1 VSAPRGRAGGPR
13 QAPGPRQASG
23 RRGPRSARRPGHASA
38 GSHPAPQAAPPVNVQ
53 APEAVAAAPAQ
64 PAVAKAAPPGEL
76 SGLRLLLDQLDALL
90 RDPTLTRA
98 LRAFA
103 SRIGGGLRELLA
115 AIARLRLRL
124 PRRLLLGLL
133 LLTLPLALVALLS
146 SSDDERRPATGAGA
160 PVARSPSA
168 GGLGGVG
175 MPSLASAPD
184 EVAPVSVALVL
195 DRTYG
200 EAARQR
206 ELRALGT
213 WLAEHHAAGTRVSL
227 VDART
232 GRASAP
238 LRPADLGRA
247 QATRARSSTAAAVD
261 AAFARQRGRRL
272 LVTLG
277 SSAPP
282 TGASTL
288 SIATRRGGPPAVPT
302 RSGRR
307 SRATIDDRRPEALA
321 ASVARAIMAISGQT
335 ERP

>member
-1 VSAPRGRAGGPR
+1 MSAPRGRAGGPR
-13 QAPGPRQASG
+13 QAPGPRRGSG
-23 RRGPRSARRPGHASA
+23 RRGAGAARRPGHASA
-38 GSHPAPQAAPPVNVQ
+38 GPYPAPEVAPPVDVQ
-53 APEAVAAAPAQ
+53 APPEAVAAVPAQ
-64 PAVAKAAPPGEL
+64 PPVAQPAAPREL

-103 SRIGGGLRELLA
+103 ARIGDGVRELLA
-115 AIARLRLRL
+115 AIGRLRL

-133 LLTLPLALVALLS
+133 LLTLPLALLALLS
-146 SSDDERRPATGAGA
+146 SDDDERQRAPGAGA
-160 PVARSPSA
+160 PVARSPA
-168 GGLGGVG
+168 TGGLGGVG
-175 MPSLASAPD
+175 MPNLASAPD

-200 EAARQR
+200 TAARRR

-213 WLAEHHAAGTRVSL
+213 WLAEHHAPGTRVSL
-227 VDART
+227 IDART

-238 LRPADLGRA
+238 LRPADLARA
-247 QATRARSSTAAAVD
+247 QATRPRSSTAAAVD
-261 AAFARQRGRRL
+261 AAFASRRGRRL

-282 TGASTL
+282 TGARTL
-288 SIATRRGGPPAVPT
+288 SIATRRGARAAIPT

-321 ASVARAIMAISGQT
+321 ATVARAIMAISGQS
-335 ERP
+335 ERR

>member
-1 VSAPRGRAGGPR
+1 MSAPRGRAGGPR
-13 QAPGPRQASG
+13 QAPGPRPGAG
-23 RRGPRSARRPGHASA
+23 RRGPGSARRPGHASA
-38 GSHPAPQAAPPVNVQ
+38 GIHPAQEVAQPNDVEARPEPVAAVPATPAV
-53 APEAVAAAPAQ
+53 APAAAPA
-64 PAVAKAAPPGEL
+64 EL

-103 SRIGGGLRELLA
+103 ARIGDGLRELVA
-115 AIARLRLRL
+115 AIARLRL

-133 LLTLPLALVALLS
+133 LLTLPFALLALLS
-146 SSDDERRPATGAGA
+146 SSDEDGQPATGASA

-175 MPSLASAPD
+175 MPNLASAPD

-200 EAARQR
+200 AAARRR
-206 ELRALGT
+206 ELRALGG
-213 WLAEHHAAGTRVSL
+213 WLNEHHAAGTRVSL
-227 VDART
+227 IDART

-247 QATRARSSTAAAVD
+247 QATRSRSSTAAAVD

-288 SIATRRGGPPAVPT
+288 SIATRRGAREAAPT

-307 SRATIDDRRPEALA
+307 SRATIDERRPEALA
-321 ASVARAIMAISGQT
+321 ASVARAIMSISGQA
-335 ERP
+335 ERR